1 MAIPPDPD
9 SVEHAIKRAH
19 MQTSTWLR
27 CCKQNIQTF
36 DPEEFGWKL
45 TDGKLKPL
53 WFNGDKFPCQLLD
66 ADKEN
71 KLMVMMQ
78 ITKAVIQMTVH
89 LKRKLE
95 HRRLLLS
102 QRK

>member
-9 SVEHAIKRAH
+9 SVERAIKRAH

-36 DPEEFGWKL
+36 DPEEFGSKL

-53 WFNGDKFPCQLLD
+53 CFNGDKFPCQLLD